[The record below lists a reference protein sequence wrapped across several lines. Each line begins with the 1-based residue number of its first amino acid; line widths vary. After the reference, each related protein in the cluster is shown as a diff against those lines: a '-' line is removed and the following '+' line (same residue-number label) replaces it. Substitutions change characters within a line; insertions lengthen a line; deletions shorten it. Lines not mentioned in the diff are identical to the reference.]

1 MQQTINANLADC
13 IHHATSIGGVTY
25 YNICNH
31 TTQWVPW
38 GSMEFIGYITFG
50 LFFLTALI
58 MLIGAV
64 FTVCFKSF

>member
-13 IHHATSIGGVTY
+13 IHQATSIGGATY

-38 GSMEFIGYITFG
+38 GSMECIGYIMLG
-50 LFFLTALI
+50 LFCTAALI

-64 FTVCFKSF
+64 FVIFFNLF